1 MLNLDGILTKGAAL
15 VSKMYQMVEKQCKMV
30 RDELNLP
37 REEWTGIIRVYMVLE
52 SERTRARGSG
62 RK

>member
-1 MLNLDGILTKGAAL
+1 MKGAAL
-15 VSKMYQMVEKQCKMV
+15 VSKIYQMVEKQCKMV

-52 SERTRARGSG
+52 SVGTRARGSG